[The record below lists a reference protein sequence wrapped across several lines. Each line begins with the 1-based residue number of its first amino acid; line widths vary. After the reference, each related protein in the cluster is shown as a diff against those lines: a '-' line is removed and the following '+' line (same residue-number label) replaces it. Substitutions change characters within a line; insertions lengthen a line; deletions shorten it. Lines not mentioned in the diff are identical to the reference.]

1 METNTM
7 ATLCPMASTTTECGR
22 EILKLCLRLML
33 MLNTLDTNGMETNT
47 MATLCPMASTT
58 TECGREMLNLRLM
71 LMLNT
76 TTPDTTTAILMDS
89 TITNGTETNTM
100 VKGGDTKTNGTTNG
114 GSNCLARID

>member
-1 METNTM
+1 
-7 ATLCPMASTTTECGR
+7 MASTTTECGR
-22 EILKLCLRLML
+22 EILKLCLRPMP
-33 MLNTLDTNGMETNT
+33 MLNTLDINGMETNT

-76 TTPDTTTAILMDS
+76 TTPDS
-89 TITNGTETNTM
+89 TITNGMETNTM

-114 GSNCLARID
+114 GSDCLV

>member
-1 METNTM
+1 MGTETNTM
-7 ATLCPMASTTTECGR
+7 VTLCPMASTTTECGR
-22 EILKLCLRLML
+22 EILKLCLRLMLML

-58 TECGREMLNLRLM
+58 TECGRVMLN
-71 LMLNT
+71 LNT

-89 TITNGTETNTM
+89 TITNGMETNTM